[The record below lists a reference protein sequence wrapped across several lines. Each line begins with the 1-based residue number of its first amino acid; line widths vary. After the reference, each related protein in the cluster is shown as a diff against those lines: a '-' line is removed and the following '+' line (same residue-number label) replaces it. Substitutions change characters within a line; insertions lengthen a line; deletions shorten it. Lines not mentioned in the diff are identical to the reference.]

1 MASCGAMVFLKSR
14 KQSRFRTSNK
24 NIIHQIKILLQ
35 DFKVSETRCLWGTLP
50 PNGKALCSLALENVH
65 RLRKTKECARFITCL
80 CSFWFLFCFVFSYF
94 LFFSFPWSTITRYSA
109 NVTHV
114 AQCLANCYLFSLNS
128 FASYFKI
135 KVNKQVFNQ

>member
-14 KQSRFRTSNK
+14 KQSRFRTSYK

-50 PNGKALCSLALENVH
+50 PNGKALSSLALENVH

-80 CSFWFLFCFVFSYF
+80 CSFWLLFCFVFFLFPF
-94 LFFSFPWSTITRYSA
+94 LFFSLEYDNPIQRKCDACCTMS
-109 NVTHV
+109 
-114 AQCLANCYLFSLNS
+114 CKLLFI
-128 FASYFKI
+128 FFK
-135 KVNKQVFNQ
+135 QLCFLL

>member
-1 MASCGAMVFLKSR
+1 MASCGAMADLEQVC
-14 KQSRFRTSNK
+14 K

-35 DFKVSETRCLWGTLP
+35 DFKVSETRCLWDTLP

-94 LFFSFPWSTITRYSA
+94 LFFSFPWST
-109 NVTHV
+109 N
-114 AQCLANCYLFSLNS
+114 L
-128 FASYFKI
+128 
-135 KVNKQVFNQ
+135 KQVIT